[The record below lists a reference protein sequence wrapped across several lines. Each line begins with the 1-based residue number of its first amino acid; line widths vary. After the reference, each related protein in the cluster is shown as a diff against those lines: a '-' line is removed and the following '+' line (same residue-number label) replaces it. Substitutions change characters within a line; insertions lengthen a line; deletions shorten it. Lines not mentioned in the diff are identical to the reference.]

1 MNAPK
6 PSPAVRLLKWLA
18 DAVYLHRGA
27 FFWPQVVLVGL
38 CVWFTIAKLGF
49 RTDRSSLVGGDKE
62 YHRIYMEFRKEFPV
76 EDDIVVVVESDR
88 MEKNR
93 QFVERLGA
101 KLEAAKVKMEVRP
114 GSKETYE
121 TNLFTHLFYK
131 GNLKM
136 MGRKALLF
144 VPEPDL
150 RTMDQTMKDFQPFL
164 QQFARATNLLSML
177 DLVNDQIRT
186 AREETNAQNIAL
198 IKALPALQ
206 RIIDQASDALN
217 RAGTP
222 PSPGIDALFGGGAEA
237 EGKLYITC
245 DQGRVYLAT
254 AQPAQPTKRAE
265 ALERLRQLVAETQLE
280 VPGLNVG
287 VTGEL
292 VLEKDEMAQS
302 QKDTMLAS
310 ILSLIG
316 VALIFIYGY
325 HGTGRPLKATLCL
338 LVGIAYTMGFTTLA
352 VGHLNILTITFV
364 PILVGLAI
372 DFGVHLITR
381 YEEEVRRGRPE
392 RVAMEKAMVNTGLGI
407 FTGAFTTAG
416 AFFAMA
422 FTDFNGIQE
431 MGVICGGGLLVSLV
445 PMMTLLPVLL
455 LRGRQNV
462 LDHELGPVLE
472 VKEAVEV
479 DRRARIE
486 NVWLRRP
493 VMVILV
499 TATLTALAII
509 PARKVIFDYNL
520 LHMQSRGLPAVM
532 FQDKLVKVSPRPVL
546 FGAIVAT
553 NVADATNLI
562 ATLTNL
568 PTVSTVD
575 SMAPYLA
582 ADTSGKVET
591 VRAIKDL
598 ATAFRIRPADTNV
611 ADVVGLNR
619 TLFALQGYLEIIA
632 SKVTNAA
639 DTSLRTQVL
648 SLGKSASALRR
659 RVEVDD
665 AKATAEKLALYQQ
678 ALFADVRETFETLQ
692 NQEPAG
698 GLRVEDLP
706 ESLRNRFIGVTGKL
720 LLQVYPKGN
729 IWDRAK
735 QKAFVDDLRQV
746 DPLATGTPV
755 QLLEYTTLLKQSYQ
769 QAAVYA
775 LIAIALLVFI
785 HFRKISCVVLSLIPV
800 GVGSLWML
808 GVMGIFGIP
817 FNPANIMTLP
827 LVIGIG
833 VTNGIHILN
842 RFAEELHP
850 SILARSTGKAVLVSG
865 LTAIVGFGSLVVAK
879 HRGIESLGWVMAT
892 GTATCMFVGLTFL
905 PAILNL
911 LDKHGWTIKKT
922 QRDNAQSTL
931 GREEPRLSPQ
941 VSTQVNRRH

>member
-1 MNAPK
+1 MNSPK

-18 DAVYLHRGA
+18 DAVYLHRGW
-27 FFWPQVVLVGL
+27 FFWPQVGL
-38 CVWFTIAKLGF
+38 AGACIWFTFAKLEF
-49 RTDRSSLVGGDKE
+49 RTDRNSLVGGEKA
-62 YHRIYMEFRKEFPV
+62 YHKVFLEFRKEFPI

-101 KLEAAKVKMEVRP
+101 KLEAARLTIEAKP
-114 GSKETYE
+114 GSKATYE
-121 TNLFTHLFYK
+121 TNLFTHVFYK

-144 VPEPDL
+144 VPESDL
-150 RTMDQTMKDFQPFL
+150 AKMRQTMQEFQPFL
-164 QQFARATNLLSML
+164 QQFARATNLYSML

-198 IKALPALQ
+198 IQALPALR
-206 RIIDQASDALN
+206 RIIDQASDALK
-217 RAGTP
+217 RAGAP

-237 EGKLYITC
+237 EGKLYITY
-245 DQGRVYLAT
+245 DRGRIYLAT
-254 AQPAQPTKRAE
+254 AQPALPAKRAE

-292 VLEKDEMAQS
+292 VLEVDEMTQS
-302 QKDTMLAS
+302 QKDSMLATV
-310 ILSLIG
+310 LSLIG

-338 LVGIAYTMGFTTLA
+338 LVGIAYTMGFTTLV

-364 PILVGLAI
+364 PILIGLAI

-381 YEEEVRRGRPE
+381 YEEELRRGRPE
-392 RVAMEKAMVNTGLGI
+392 RVALEKAMVNTGLGI

-422 FTDFNGIQE
+422 FTDFDGIQE
-431 MGVICGGGLLVSLV
+431 MGIICGGGLLVSLV
-445 PMMTLLPVLL
+445 PMLTLLPVLL

-462 LDHELGPVLE
+462 LDHQLGPMLE
-472 VKEAVEV
+472 GQEAVEV

-493 VMVILV
+493 VMVIVV
-499 TATLTALAII
+499 TAALTGLAIV
-509 PARKVIFDYNL
+509 PARKVYFDYNL
-520 LHMQSRGLPAVM
+520 LNMQSRGLPAVV
-532 FQDKLVKVSPRPVL
+532 FQDKLMKVSPRSVL
-546 FGAIVAT
+546 YGAVVAT
-553 NVADATNLI
+553 SLAHATNLI

-568 PTVSTVD
+568 PTVSAVD

-582 ADTSGKVET
+582 ADTRGKIEP
-591 VRAIKDL
+591 VRAVKEL
-598 ATAFRIRPADTNV
+598 ATAIRIGPADTNV
-611 ADVVGLNR
+611 ADVAGLNR
-619 TLFALQGYLEIIA
+619 ALFALQGYLELIA

-639 DTSLRTQVL
+639 DAALRAEVVAL
-648 SLGKSASALRR
+648 EKSASALRR
-659 RVEVDD
+659 HLEVDD
-665 AKATAEKLALYQQ
+665 PKATAEKLAQYQQ

-692 NQEPAG
+692 SQEPAG
-698 GLRVEDLP
+698 GLRIEDLP
-706 ESLRNRFIGVTGKL
+706 EALRNRFIGVTGKL

-729 IWDRAK
+729 VWDRAE
-735 QKAFVDDLRQV
+735 QEAFVADLRRV
-746 DPLATGTPV
+746 DKLATGTPV
-755 QLLEYTTLLKQSYQ
+755 QLLEYTTLLKQSYV
-769 QAAVYA
+769 QAALYA
-775 LIAIALLVFI
+775 LIAIALLVFL
-785 HFRKISCVVLSLIPV
+785 HFRKISCVVLALIPV
-800 GVGSLWML
+800 AIGSIWMVGMMGVL
-808 GVMGIFGIP
+808 GIP

-865 LTAIVGFGSLVVAK
+865 LTTIAGFGSLIVAK
-879 HRGIESLGWVMAT
+879 HQGIESLGWVMAT

-911 LDKHGWTIKKT
+911 LDQHGWTIKKT

-931 GREEPRLSPQ
+931 GREEPRFTPQ
-941 VSTQVNRRH
+941 V

>member
-1 MNAPK
+1 MNSPK

-18 DAVYLHRGA
+18 DSVYLHRGWFA
-27 FFWPQVVLVGL
+27 WPQVVLVGL

-76 EDDIVVVVESDR
+76 EDDIAVVVESDR

-101 KLEAAKVKMEVRP
+101 KLEAAKVKMAVRP

-131 GNLKM
+131 GDLKM

-150 RTMDQTMKDFQPFL
+150 RTMYQTMKDFQPFL

-198 IKALPALQ
+198 IQALPALQ
-206 RIIDQASDALN
+206 RIIDQASDALK

-245 DQGRVYLAT
+245 DHGRIYLAT

-302 QKDTMLAS
+302 QKDTTLAT

-338 LVGIAYTMGFTTLA
+338 LAGIAYTMGFTTLV

-422 FTDFNGIQE
+422 FTDFDGIKE
-431 MGVICGGGLLVSLV
+431 MGIICGGGLLVSLV

-486 NVWLRRP
+486 DFWLRRP
-493 VMVILV
+493 VMVITV

-509 PARKVIFDYNL
+509 PASKVIFD
-520 LHMQSRGLPAVM
+520 
-532 FQDKLVKVSPRPVL
+532 
-546 FGAIVAT
+546 
-553 NVADATNLI
+553 
-562 ATLTNL
+562 
-568 PTVSTVD
+568 
-575 SMAPYLA
+575 
-582 ADTSGKVET
+582 
-591 VRAIKDL
+591 
-598 ATAFRIRPADTNV
+598 
-611 ADVVGLNR
+611 
-619 TLFALQGYLEIIA
+619 
-632 SKVTNAA
+632 
-639 DTSLRTQVL
+639 
-648 SLGKSASALRR
+648 
-659 RVEVDD
+659 
-665 AKATAEKLALYQQ
+665 
-678 ALFADVRETFETLQ
+678 
-692 NQEPAG
+692 
-698 GLRVEDLP
+698 
-706 ESLRNRFIGVTGKL
+706 
-720 LLQVYPKGN
+720 
-729 IWDRAK
+729 
-735 QKAFVDDLRQV
+735 
-746 DPLATGTPV
+746 
-755 QLLEYTTLLKQSYQ
+755 
-769 QAAVYA
+769 
-775 LIAIALLVFI
+775 
-785 HFRKISCVVLSLIPV
+785 
-800 GVGSLWML
+800 
-808 GVMGIFGIP
+808 
-817 FNPANIMTLP
+817 
-827 LVIGIG
+827 
-833 VTNGIHILN
+833 
-842 RFAEELHP
+842 
-850 SILARSTGKAVLVSG
+850 
-865 LTAIVGFGSLVVAK
+865 
-879 HRGIESLGWVMAT
+879 
-892 GTATCMFVGLTFL
+892 
-905 PAILNL
+905 
-911 LDKHGWTIKKT
+911 
-922 QRDNAQSTL
+922 
-931 GREEPRLSPQ
+931 
-941 VSTQVNRRH
+941 